1 MSEKKSIS
9 SKLFANATSHRPP
22 PPDNLRLWQRKKVVS
37 KSIKAVKYD
46 VWSGTLTQ
54 HTKGR
59 RRRHRRIFRVSR
71 IPNVSPGELPQKN
84 WRAVSFRGGF
94 EFVLTVNR
102 LCSLSLSISDSIQEK
117 TRKPYRCDQTAESVV
132 VYFFIH
138 LRCFTFFQFF
148 STTATHFV
156 ANFLLIDDEG
166 KGF

>member
-1 MSEKKSIS
+1 MKKVNFKQIVCQRHP
-9 SKLFANATSHRPP
+9 TPP
-22 PPDNLRLWQRKKVVS
+22 LPDNLRLWQRKKVVS

-71 IPNVSPGELPQKN
+71 IPNVSPGEVPRKKLKSSF
-84 WRAVSFRGGF
+84 VSRWFRICADGKST
-94 EFVLTVNR
+94 L
-102 LCSLSLSISDSIQEK
+102 LSLSPPLSDSIQEK

>member
-1 MSEKKSIS
+1 MKKSQFQANCLPTPPHPTSSRQSPALTAKESRIEIHKS
-9 SKLFANATSHRPP
+9 SKIWRLVWHSHTAHKGKTKKA
-22 PPDNLRLWQRKKVVS
+22 PPDLPGKPDPKCLPWR
-37 KSIKAVKYD
+37 
-46 VWSGTLTQ
+46 
-54 HTKGR
+54 
-59 RRRHRRIFRVSR
+59 
-71 IPNVSPGELPQKN
+71 SPPKN

-102 LCSLSLSISDSIQEK
+102 LCSLSLPFSDSIQEK